1 MEYHGQMALLISL
14 LVAFTQVIP
23 EHQVQILGFIK
34 ARVKV
39 RIFFITFICDLTLP
53 SETSYGVP
61 DLFNHHDINRLPIS
75 IYSHSV
81 WLVCIMDIPPLL

>member
-1 MEYHGQMALLISL
+1 MEYHGQTALFISL

-39 RIFFITFICDLTLP
+39 RICTITLVSDLTSLA
-53 SETSYGVP
+53 ETSYGVL
-61 DLFNHHDINRLPIS
+61 DIFNHYDIIRFPMSL
-75 IYSHSV
+75 YSHSV
-81 WLVCIMDIPPLL
+81 WLVCIMDIPPIL

>member
-1 MEYHGQMALLISL
+1 MALLISL

-39 RIFFITFICDLTLP
+39 RFSFITFISDLTLP

-61 DLFNHHDINRLPIS
+61 DLFNRHDINRLPIS

-81 WLVCIMDIPPLL
+81 WLVCIMDIPSLL